1 MYAWYGALA
10 GREDGEEKEILS
22 RRRRVNDR
30 DALSEVKEDHV
41 VSYKRTTVNQSRV
54 SRFVIKARNK

>member
-1 MYAWYGALA
+1 M
-10 GREDGEEKEILS
+10 RERAEEKEILS

-30 DALSEVKEDHV
+30 NALSEVKEDHV
-41 VSYKRTTVNQSRV
+41 VSYKRTTVNQSCV